1 MKKLICLLLALTML
15 FAAALAESGL
25 KERRPALEEI
35 PLDDALAATEAPVE
49 SAAAEEDVENI
60 QRALDDLLSGL
71 DSAAGAEED
80 AAQPSGMV
88 TDPRM
93 IDLAGMDEDALNA
106 LGNRIS
112 RELERRA
119 MEEAGV
125 TLENGTVVVD
135 QNGVRMT
142 LYEDTVQIGDGA
154 LRIDATVEN
163 GSDRDLT
170 LEIVLAEIN
179 GLSVL
184 GYGVY
189 NVYAGESVV
198 DYIIFDAEGDAETAA
213 GKAGAASG
221 GGAGRAPIPAFHH
234 LGLRHQHERNVLY
247 R

>member
-71 DSAAGAEED
+71 DGAAGAEED

-93 IDLAGMDEDALNA
+93 IDLAGMDEDTLNA
-106 LGNRIS
+106 LRNRIS
-112 RELERRA
+112 RELERR
-119 MEEAGV
+119 
-125 TLENGTVVVD
+125 TVVVD

-198 DYIIFDAEGDAETAA
+198 DYIVFNAEGDAEVAAALAAPQSLRFTIWACDINTSETFFTADVT
-213 GKAGAASG
+213 
-221 GGAGRAPIPAFHH
+221 
-234 LGLRHQHERNVLY
+234 L
-247 R
+247 